1 MFRFSVRMPSELRPD
16 TPEYAESLSGLVNLT
31 IKNLFLVYYKRIN
44 KSNEIHIKM

>member
-1 MFRFSVRMPSELRPD
+1 MGCINFKFNREG
-16 TPEYAESLSGLVNLT
+16 LSGLVNLT